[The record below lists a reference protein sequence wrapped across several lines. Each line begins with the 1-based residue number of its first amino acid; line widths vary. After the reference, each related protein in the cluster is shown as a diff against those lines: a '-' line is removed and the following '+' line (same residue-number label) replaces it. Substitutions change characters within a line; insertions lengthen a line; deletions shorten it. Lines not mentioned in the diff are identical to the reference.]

1 MKYSKTQLNKA
12 GLVLKDRNKN
22 SINEISVSEDI
33 LTYYRYIHLPAI
45 NTMQSL
51 LNKRIVRTFSKKG
64 FVSQRLK
71 RAPSIVS
78 KLTRFPNMKLS
89 TMQDIAGV
97 RAVMNSLTDTLSL
110 AKLVES
116 TSAKHKI
123 ISLNDYIFAPKP
135 SGYRSIHLVFEYS
148 NKKKLE
154 SDGLRIELQ
163 IRSQLQH
170 TWATAV
176 ETMGTFLNTSLK
188 SSEGEKEILDFFALT
203 SSAFAYIESCSLVPQ
218 FAHLTRQETYRQV
231 IAEFKRLKIRDKLS
245 AYTVVTEHITKNMED
260 EKYYLVTLD
269 LKNKSVKLNKYTQ
282 KNLGQA
288 TIDYTQ
294 AERHIN
300 AGAEMQVV
308 LISLESITSLK
319 KAYPNYFLD
328 TKDFIKKIEFIENKI
343 TSLQQ
348 TDLQKHSVSK

>member
-12 GLVLKDRNKN
+12 GIILKERNSFNPTEIIN
-22 SINEISVSEDI
+22 SEEI

-51 LNKRIVRTFSKKG
+51 LNKRIVRTFEKKG

-78 KLTRFPNMKLS
+78 KLQRFPNMKLS

-97 RAVMNSLTDTLSL
+97 RAVMNTLPDTLNL
-110 AKLVES
+110 AKLVET
-116 TSAKHKI
+116 TSAKHSI
-123 ISLNDYIFAPKP
+123 VTINDYILNPKS
-135 SGYRSIHLVFEYS
+135 SGYRSIHIIFEYS
-148 NKKKLE
+148 NKKKVE
-154 SDGLRIELQ
+154 SDGLKIELQ

-170 TWATAV
+170 IWATAV
-176 ETMGTFLNTSLK
+176 ETMGTFLNTALK

-203 SSAFAYIESCSLVPQ
+203 SSAFAYLENCSLIPQ
-218 FAHLTRQETYRQV
+218 YSTLSIEETFKRVIEEYR
-231 IAEFKRLKIRDKLS
+231 RLKIKEKLS
-245 AYTVVTEHITKNMED
+245 AYTVVTEHITKNLND

-269 LKNKSVKLNKYTQ
+269 LRNKTVNLSKYTQ
-282 KNLGQA
+282 RNLTQA
-288 TIDYTQ
+288 TIDYMQ

-300 AGAEMQVV
+300 AGAELQCV

-328 TKDFIKKIEFIENKI
+328 TKDFIKKIEFIENKVN
-343 TSLQQ
+343 
-348 TDLQKHSVSK
+348 SVQH

>member
-12 GLVLKDRNKN
+12 GTILKDRNQFAPGD
-22 SINEISVSEDI
+22 ISNSEDI

-51 LNKRIVRTFSKKG
+51 LNKRIVRTFGKKG

-71 RAPSIVS
+71 RAPSIVL
-78 KLTRFPNMKLS
+78 KLQRFPNMKLS

-97 RAVMNSLTDTLSL
+97 RAVLNNLNDTLKL

-116 TSAKHKI
+116 TSAKHSI
-123 ISLNDYIFAPKP
+123 ISLNDYIFSPKP
-135 SGYRSIHLVFEYS
+135 SGYRSIHIVFEYS

-170 TWATAV
+170 IWATAV

-203 SSAFAYIESCSLVPQ
+203 SSAFAYLENCNLVPQ
-218 FAHLTRQETYRQV
+218 FAKLSKNDTYQSV
-231 IAEFKRLKIRDKLS
+231 IRDFKKLKIREKLS

-269 LKNKSVKLNKYTQ
+269 LKNKTVKLNKYTQ
-282 KNLGQA
+282 KNIGQA

-328 TKDFIKKIEFIENKI
+328 TKDFIKKIELIETKI
-343 TSLQQ
+343 NSVQQ
-348 TDLQKHSVSK
+348 GVLL